1 MKKTIPNLLTL
12 VCLLVAI
19 MGLSVVTAHAATVT
33 GIVSSGN
40 EYRYHE
46 DKSPVSQ
53 WGPYTSNKLKYFT
66 RNDTGETV
74 PAYCMEPEVRSAS
87 GDLQYSST
95 SWSDLTWNQ
104 RYAVTLAMAYG
115 YGGNYGFNMHP
126 DCAQLATQAV
136 VWEFVCGYR
145 SPVYPYAL
153 YDTTCANLF
162 HYAGD
167 DVAVAYNIIIDR
179 IMNHGKIPSFA
190 VKYRNQLS
198 DANAITLTW
207 DGSKYIGTATD
218 TNGVLPQYY
227 FSTNISGVTVNQSW
241 NTLTVTATKDAAA
254 QLNGYISSDYGYS
267 LDVAGTE
274 AVLLEPSNGSGY
286 QACAALTSLPDPVW
300 AYIHFKVNIVEE
312 KGSLTI
318 NKVDAETGKAL
329 AGVTYRLYDSAGK
342 KVADVTTGADGK
354 AVLADLPQGRYSYQ
368 EISAPSGYVVDNTK
382 YQITITATALNITQK
397 RTNTPAKASIEIV
410 KVDADHKTPLQ
421 GAGFRL
427 YDTSGKQVAEGNTD
441 VNGKLTFSNLRLGSY
456 TYKEFKAPN
465 GYVLDDTAYSAV
477 LNQNGQVLKVTR
489 ENIPVKGSIE
499 VLKVDAET
507 KQPLAGVVYYLFDA
521 DGNKVADGTTDATG
535 KVTFSGLRLGKYA
548 YQEISTVDGYV
559 LDETKYDF
567 NLTTA
572 NLNIKVTRENAPAKG
587 SITVRKVDATG
598 APLAGAELL
607 LETSADGKT
616 WTEVGK
622 ITTDSTG
629 IAKWENLKTGV
640 QYRVTETKSPAG
652 YTLLTEP
659 LFAGTLDSS
668 NRDVTITACNN
679 AGFALPFTGGT
690 GFTTYILLA
699 ALMRC
704 MGVYFC
710 KKSDFMKE
718 KTK

>member
-1 MKKTIPNLLTL
+1 MKKTIPKLLTL

-19 MGLSVVTAHAATVT
+19 MGLSIVTAHAATVT
-33 GIVSSGN
+33 GTISGGN

-46 DKSPVSQ
+46 DKTPVPQ
-53 WGPYTSNKLKYFT
+53 WGAFTSTKLKYFT
-66 RNDTGETV
+66 RDDTGVTV
-74 PAYCMEPEVRSAS
+74 PAYCMEPSVRSAS
-87 GDLQYSST
+87 GDLSYSST
-95 SWSDLTWNQ
+95 SWSSLSWNQ
-104 RYAVTLAMAYG
+104 RYAVTLALSYG
-115 YGGNYGFNMHP
+115 YGGNYDFYGIHP

-207 DGSKYIGTATD
+207 DGSQYTGTATD
-218 TNGVLPQYY
+218 TNGVLSQYY
-227 FSTNISGVTVNQSW
+227 FRTNISGVTVSQRRNV
-241 NTLTVTATKDAAA
+241 LTVTATKDAAA
-254 QLNGYISSDYGYS
+254 KLNGYISSDYGY
-267 LDVAGTE
+267 
-274 AVLLEPSNGSGY
+274 
-286 QACAALTSLPDPVW
+286 AALTSLPDPVW
-300 AYIHFKVNIVEE
+300 AYIHFKVKIVEE

-329 AGVTYRLYDSAGK
+329 AGVTYRLFDANGK
-342 KVADVTTGADGK
+342 KVADMTTGADGK
-354 AVLADLPQGRYSYQ
+354 AVFKDLPQGKYSYQ

-382 YQITITATALNITQK
+382 YQIAITATALNITQK
-397 RTNTPAKASIEIV
+397 RTNTPAKAGIEIV

-427 YDTSGKQVAEGNTD
+427 YDASGKQVAEGNTD

-456 TYKEFKAPN
+456 TYKEFKAPD
-465 GYVLDDTAYSAV
+465 GYVLDTTAYSAV

-507 KQPLAGVVYYLFDA
+507 KQPLAGVVYRLFAA
-521 DGNKVADGTTDATG
+521 DGSEIADGTTDATG

-567 NLTTA
+567 SMTTA
-572 NLNIKVTRENAPAKG
+572 NLNIKVTRENVLAKG

-607 LETSADGKT
+607 LETSTDGKT
-616 WTEVGK
+616 WTEVGRV
-622 ITTDSTG
+622 TTDNTG
-629 IAKWENLKTGV
+629 IAKWSDLKVGA
-640 QYRVTETKSPAG
+640 QYRITETKAPAG

-659 LFAGTLDSS
+659 LFTGTLDSN
-668 NRDVTITACNN
+668 NRDITITACNN
-679 AGFALPFTGGT
+679 AGFVLPFTGGT
-690 GFTTYILLA
+690 GFTTYFLFA
-699 ALMRC
+699 ALMLC
-704 MGVYFC
+704 MGVCFC

-718 KTK
+718 TAK

>member
-1 MKKTIPNLLTL
+1 MKKSIHKMLTL
-12 VCLLVAI
+12 VCLLVAV
-19 MGLSVVTAHAATVT
+19 MGLSIVTAHAATVT
-33 GIVSSGN
+33 GVVSSGN

-46 DKSPVSQ
+46 DKTPVSQ

-104 RYAVTLAMAYG
+104 RYAVTLAMTYG

-145 SPVYPYAL
+145 SPVYPYTL

-207 DGSKYIGTATD
+207 DGSQYVGTAID
-218 TNGVLPQYY
+218 TNGVLSQYY
-227 FSTNISGVTVNQSW
+227 FRTNISGVTVSQNW

-267 LDVAGTE
+267 LDVEGTE
-274 AVLLEPSNGSGY
+274 SVLLEPSNGSNY

-368 EISAPSGYVVDNTK
+368 EISAPSGYVMDSTK
-382 YQITITATALNITQK
+382 HQITITATALNITQK
-397 RTNTPAKASIEIV
+397 RTNTPAKDSIEII
-410 KVDADHKTPLQ
+410 KVDGDNKIPLQ

-427 YDTSGKQVAEGNTD
+427 YDASNKQVAEGYTD
-441 VNGKLTFSNLRLGSY
+441 VNGKLTFSGLRLGRY
-456 TYKEFKAPN
+456 TYKEFKAPD
-465 GYVLDDTAYSAV
+465 GYVLDDTAYSAA
-477 LNQNGQVLKVTR
+477 LNKNGQVL
-489 ENIPVKGSIE
+489 
-499 VLKVDAET
+499 
-507 KQPLAGVVYYLFDA
+507 
-521 DGNKVADGTTDATG
+521 
-535 KVTFSGLRLGKYA
+535 
-548 YQEISTVDGYV
+548 
-559 LDETKYDF
+559 
-567 NLTTA
+567 
-572 NLNIKVTRENAPAKG
+572 KVTRENAPAKG
-587 SITVRKVDATG
+587 SITVRKVDVTG
-598 APLAGAELL
+598 SPLAGAELL

-616 WTEVGK
+616 WTEVGRV
-622 ITTDSTG
+622 TTDKTG
-629 IAKWENLKTGV
+629 VAKWSDLKVGV
-640 QYRVTETKSPAG
+640 QYRVTETKAPAG

-659 LFAGTLDSS
+659 LFTGALDSR
-668 NRDVTITACNN
+668 NRDITITACNN
-679 AGFALPFTGGT
+679 AGFVLPFTGGT
-690 GFTTYILLA
+690 GFTTYFLLA
-699 ALMRC
+699 ALMLC

-710 KKSDFMKE
+710 KKSAHR
-718 KTK
+718 KTAG

>member
-1 MKKTIPNLLTL
+1 MKRTIPKLLTL

-19 MGLSVVTAHAATVT
+19 MGLSIVTAHAATVT
-33 GIVSSGN
+33 GTISGGN

-46 DKSPVSQ
+46 DKTPVSQ

-145 SPVYPYAL
+145 SPVYPYTL

-207 DGSKYIGTATD
+207 DGSQYVGTATD
-218 TNGVLPQYY
+218 TNGVLSQYY
-227 FSTNISGVTVNQSW
+227 FRTNISGVTVSQRRNV
-241 NTLTVTATKDAAA
+241 LTVTATKDAAA
-254 QLNGYISSDYGYS
+254 QLNGYISSDYGYA
-267 LDVAGTE
+267 LDVEGTE
-274 AVLLEPSNGSGY
+274 SVLLEPSNGSNY
-286 QACAALTSLPDPVW
+286 QACAALISLPDPVW

-342 KVADVTTGADGK
+342 KVADMTTSADGK
-354 AVLADLPQGRYSYQ
+354 AVFKDLPQGKYSYQ

-410 KVDADHKTPLQ
+410 KVDTDHKTPLQ

-427 YDTSGKQVAEGNTD
+427 YDASGKQVAEGYTD
-441 VNGKLTFSNLRLGSY
+441 ANGKLIFSNLRLGSY
-456 TYKEFKAPN
+456 TYKEFKAPD
-465 GYVLDDTAYSAV
+465 GYVLDNTVYSAV

-489 ENIPVKGSIE
+489 ENMPVKGSIE

-507 KQPLAGVVYYLFDA
+507 KQPLGGVVYRLFDA
-521 DGNKVADGTTDATG
+521 DGNKIADGTTDATG
-535 KVTFSGLRLGKYA
+535 KVTFSGLRLGKYF
-548 YQEISTVDGYV
+548 YQEVSTVDGYV
-559 LDETKYDF
+559 LDEAKYDF
-567 NLTTA
+567 SLTTA

-587 SITVRKVDATG
+587 SITARKVDVTG
-598 APLAGAELL
+598 SPLAGAELM

-616 WTEVGK
+616 WTEVGR

-629 IAKWENLKTGV
+629 IAKWSDLKIGV
-640 QYRVTETKSPAG
+640 QYRITETKAPVG

-659 LFAGTLDSS
+659 LFTGTLDS
-668 NRDVTITACNN
+668 NDRDITITACNN
-679 AGFALPFTGGT
+679 AGFVLPFTGGT
-690 GFTTYILLA
+690 GFTTYFLFA
-699 ALMRC
+699 ALMLC

-710 KKSDFMKE
+710 KKSYITKE
-718 KTK
+718 NI

>member
-145 SPVYPYAL
+145 SPVYPYTL

-207 DGSKYIGTATD
+207 DGSKYTGTATD

-699 ALMRC
+699 ALMLC

>member
-1 MKKTIPNLLTL
+1 MKRTIPKLLTL
-12 VCLLVAI
+12 VCLLVAV

-46 DKSPVSQ
+46 DKTPVPQ

-136 VWEFVCGYR
+136 IWEFVCGYR
-145 SPVYPYAL
+145 SPVYPYTL

-190 VKYRNQLS
+190 VRYRGQLS
-198 DANAITLTW
+198 DGNAITLTW
-207 DGSKYIGTATD
+207 DGSQYVGTATD
-218 TNGVLPQYY
+218 TNGVLSQYA
-227 FSTNISGVTVNQSW
+227 FRAGINGVTVKQRRNV
-241 NTLTVTATKDAAA
+241 LTVTATKDAAA

-267 LDVAGTE
+267 LDVEGTE
-274 AVLLEPSNGSGY
+274 SVLLEPSNGSNY

-300 AYIHFKVNIVEE
+300 AYIHFKVKIVEE

-329 AGVTYRLYDSAGK
+329 AGVTYRLFDANGK
-342 KVADVTTGADGK
+342 KVADMTTGADGK
-354 AVLADLPQGRYSYQ
+354 AVFKALPQGKYSYQ

-410 KVDADHKTPLQ
+410 KVDADNKTPLQ

-427 YDTSGKQVAEGNTD
+427 YDTSGKQVAEGYTD
-441 VNGKLTFSNLRLGSY
+441 ANGKLTFSGLRLGSY
-456 TYKEFKAPN
+456 TYKEFKAPD
-465 GYVLDDTAYSAV
+465 GYVLDTTAYSAV

-489 ENIPVKGSIE
+489 ENTPIKGSIE

-507 KQPLAGVVYYLFDA
+507 KQPLGGVVYRLFNA

-535 KVTFSGLRLGKYA
+535 KVTFSGLRLSKYV

-567 NLTTA
+567 SLTAA
-572 NLNIKVTRENAPAKG
+572 NLNIKVTRENVLAKG

-607 LETSADGKT
+607 LETSADGQT
-616 WTEVGK
+616 WTEVGR

-629 IAKWENLKTGV
+629 VAKWENLKIGA
-640 QYRVTETKSPAG
+640 QYRVTETKAPAG
-652 YTLLTEP
+652 YTLLAEP
-659 LFAGTLDSS
+659 LFTGALDSS
-668 NRDVTITACNN
+668 NRDITITACNN
-679 AGFALPFTGGT
+679 AGFVLPFTGET
-690 GFTTYILLA
+690 GFTTYFLFA
-699 ALMRC
+699 ALMLC

-710 KKSDFMKE
+710 KRSNIKKE
-718 KTK
+718 TTK